1 MEVNSIQL
9 KPVKTHTSH
18 KTVFQGSLSKP
29 LQQDELNLSLKANPE
44 SKVTFG
50 GLWERLFPAKLN
62 KKVLDE
68 YMSIVRNDEQFQ
80 KQNTVAF
87 LMPDKFQIV
96 KILPQGKELSFELG
110 FINHNNKFFK
120 KAEATADIDTA
131 KLSYKST
138 DGLEYKAWEIESTLN
153 YALRDAIE
161 RYKGY

>member
-1 MEVNSIQL
+1 ML
-9 KPVKTHTSH
+9 HTNQ
-18 KTVFQGSLSKP
+18 KAVFQGSLPKP
-29 LQQDELNLSLKANPE
+29 LKQDELNLSSKVKPE
-44 SKVTFG
+44 SKVAFG
-50 GLWERLFPAKLN
+50 GLWEKLFPAKVN

-68 YMSIVRNDEQFQ
+68 YMSLVRNDAELQ

-120 KAEATADIDTA
+120 KAEAKVDVETA

-153 YALRDAIE
+153 YALKDAIN